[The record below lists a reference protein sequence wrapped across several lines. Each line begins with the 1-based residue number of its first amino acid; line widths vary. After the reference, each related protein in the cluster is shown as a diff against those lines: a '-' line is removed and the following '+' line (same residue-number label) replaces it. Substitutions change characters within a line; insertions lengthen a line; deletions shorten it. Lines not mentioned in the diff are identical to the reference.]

1 MVMCIVVC
9 TYFES
14 RHILRHRYMLHED
27 ILAGFFILVY
37 TRPGIVTNNFSNDN
51 ATVKNY

>member
-9 TYFES
+9 SYFES

-37 TRPGIVTNNFSNDN
+37 TRHGIVTNNFSNDN